1 MIEHKEGKTMNQT
14 PSIAFSERILKLRRD
29 LAEAYERG
37 DEQLLFS
44 LSAQMDEIQ
53 LCCWARPSFLPA
65 LQAQE

>member
-1 MIEHKEGKTMNQT
+1 MNQK
-14 PSIAFSERILKLRRD
+14 PSIAFRERILKLRRD

-44 LSAQMDEIQ
+44 LSAQIDEIQ
-53 LCCWARPSFLPA
+53 LCCWARSSFFPA

>member
-1 MIEHKEGKTMNQT
+1 MNQKSFI
-14 PSIAFSERILKLRRD
+14 PFRERILSIRRD
-29 LAEAYERG
+29 LAEAYERH

-53 LCCWARPSFLPA
+53 LNCWARPSFLPA